1 MGLFFMKLM
10 WRILPILSV
19 LVVLGCSYLIWR
31 VKLHQWWNSGHLKRV
46 SLVSLASLV
55 ICFSVLLLL
64 GYSTQSKLPFG
75 SKIHEISAQQ
85 QTVKEQKQA
94 LEAEKVANEEKDDQ
108 IKLQLE
114 AALDLADN
122 ELNIVGI
129 NDSVSTLITEEWFS
143 DNQQL
148 IDQLSDGTDREDY
161 MNRFES
167 VREAFLN

>member
-10 WRILPILSV
+10 WRILPVLSV
-19 LVVLGCSYLIWR
+19 LVVLGCSYLICR
-31 VKLHQWWNSGHLKRV
+31 VKLHQWWYSGHLKRV

-75 SKIHEISAQQ
+75 SKIQEITAQQ

-129 NDSVSTLITEEWFS
+129 NDSVSTLITEEWLS

>member
-1 MGLFFMKLM
+1 M
-10 WRILPILSV
+10 
-19 LVVLGCSYLIWR
+19 LGCSYLIWR

-46 SLVSLASLV
+46 SLVSLTSLV

-75 SKIHEISAQQ
+75 SKIQEISAQQ
-85 QTVKEQKQA
+85 QTVKDQKQA
-94 LEAEKVANEEKDDQ
+94 IEAEKIATEEKDDQ
-108 IKLQLE
+108 IIEQLE

-129 NDSVSTLITEEWFS
+129 NDSVSTLITEEWLS

-148 IDQLSDGTDREDY
+148 IDQLSDKTVRKDY
-161 MNRFES
+161 VNRFES
-167 VREAFLN
+167 VRDVFLN

>member
-1 MGLFFMKLM
+1 M
-10 WRILPILSV
+10 WRILPVLSV

-46 SLVSLASLV
+46 NLVSLTSLV

-94 LEAEKVANEEKDDQ
+94 LEAEKVATEEKDDQ
-108 IKLQLE
+108 IEEQLE
-114 AALDLADN
+114 AALDVADKERIYLTNKN
-122 ELNIVGI
+122 E
-129 NDSVSTLITEEWFS
+129 STIITEDWFLE
-143 DNQQL
+143 NKQL
-148 IDQLSDGTDREDY
+148 IDQLSEDTDREEY
-161 MNRFES
+161 TNRFKS
-167 VREAFLN
+167 VRDVFLN

>member
-10 WRILPILSV
+10 WRILPVLSV

-31 VKLHQWWNSGHLKRV
+31 VKLHQWCNSGHLKRM
-46 SLVSLASLV
+46 SLVSLTSLV

-94 LEAEKVANEEKDDQ
+94 LEAEKVATEEKDDQ
-108 IKLQLE
+108 IEEKLE
-114 AALDLADN
+114 AALDVADKERIYLTNKN
-122 ELNIVGI
+122 E
-129 NDSVSTLITEEWFS
+129 STIITEDWFLE
-143 DNQQL
+143 NKQL
-148 IDQLSDGTDREDY
+148 IDQLSEDTDREEY
-161 MNRFES
+161 TNRFKS
-167 VREAFLN
+167 VRDVFLN

>member
-1 MGLFFMKLM
+1 
-10 WRILPILSV
+10 
-19 LVVLGCSYLIWR
+19 
-31 VKLHQWWNSGHLKRV
+31 RV
-46 SLVSLASLV
+46 SLVSLTSLV

-85 QTVKEQKQA
+85 QTVKKQKQA
-94 LEAEKVANEEKDDQ
+94 LEAEKVANEEKEDQ

-114 AALDLADN
+114 AALDLAHN
-122 ELNIVGI
+122 ELNIVVI

-148 IDQLSDGTDREDY
+148 IDQLSDVTDREDY

>member
-10 WRILPILSV
+10 WRILPVLSV

-31 VKLHQWWNSGHLKRV
+31 VKLHQWWNSGHLKRM
-46 SLVSLASLV
+46 SLVSLTSLV

-75 SKIHEISAQQ
+75 SKIQEISAQQ

-108 IKLQLE
+108 IEEQLE
-114 AALDLADN
+114 AALDVADKERIYLTNKN
-122 ELNIVGI
+122 E
-129 NDSVSTLITEEWFS
+129 STIITEDWFLE
-143 DNQQL
+143 NKQL
-148 IDQLSDGTDREDY
+148 IDQLSEDTDREEY
-161 MNRFES
+161 TNRFKS
-167 VREAFLN
+167 VRDVFLN

>member
-46 SLVSLASLV
+46 SLVSLTSLV
-55 ICFSVLLLL
+55 LCFSVLLLL

-75 SKIHEISAQQ
+75 SKIQEISAQQ

-94 LEAEKVANEEKDDQ
+94 IEAEKVATEEKDDQ
-108 IKLQLE
+108 IEEQLE
-114 AALDLADN
+114 AALDVADKERIYLTNKN
-122 ELNIVGI
+122 E
-129 NDSVSTLITEEWFS
+129 STIITEDWFLE
-143 DNQQL
+143 NKQL
-148 IDQLSDGTDREDY
+148 IDQLSEDTDREEY
-161 MNRFES
+161 TNRFKS
-167 VREAFLN
+167 VRDVFLN

>member
-1 MGLFFMKLM
+1 MGLFFMELM
-10 WRILPILSV
+10 WRILPVLSV

-46 SLVSLASLV
+46 SLVSLTSLV
-55 ICFSVLLLL
+55 LCFSVLLLL

-75 SKIHEISAQQ
+75 SKIQEISAQQ

-94 LEAEKVANEEKDDQ
+94 IEAEKIATEEKDDQ
-108 IKLQLE
+108 IIEQLE

-129 NDSVSTLITEEWFS
+129 NDSVSTLITEEWLS

-148 IDQLSDGTDREDY
+148 IDQLSDKTVRKDY
-161 MNRFES
+161 VNRFES
-167 VREAFLN
+167 VRDVFLN

>member
-1 MGLFFMKLM
+1 M
-10 WRILPILSV
+10 
-19 LVVLGCSYLIWR
+19 
-31 VKLHQWWNSGHLKRV
+31 
-46 SLVSLASLV
+46 
-55 ICFSVLLLL
+55 LLLL

-122 ELNIVGI
+122 ELNIVVI

-148 IDQLSDGTDREDY
+148 IDQLSDVTDREDY